1 MVIDFIFT
9 IIIVIAI
16 FKGYRKGL
24 VLAIFSILAF
34 IIGLAAALK
43 LSAFVADK
51 LKDNMSISY
60 HWFLPFISFV
70 VVFFIVVL
78 LVNLGARLIQ
88 KSFDVV
94 LLGWA
99 NKLSGAIL
107 YIILYLIVFSIFL
120 FYLEKSRLIKPE
132 TIASSK
138 TYSFCGI
145 LAPKVIDNFGKIIPF
160 FKDMFSELENFFA
173 ALPQKTQ

>member
-60 HWFLPFISFV
+60 HWLPFISFV

-138 TYSFCGI
+138 TYSFVAP